1 MLKCYYSDPKKL
13 QRSLSR
19 KGSQRVGDRK
29 INGLT
34 TLQIHD
40 NKDVLSA
47 MCSPIGTISLPKH
60 TNYLYILLQAFLLL
74 HIVKSTLKKSV
85 VSYAATTINFNQL
98 IM

>member
-1 MLKCYYSDPKKL
+1 MYLHETLRHSYA

-40 NKDVLSA
+40 NKDCLSA
-47 MCSPIGTISLPKH
+47 MCSPI
-60 TNYLYILLQAFLLL
+60 
-74 HIVKSTLKKSV
+74 
-85 VSYAATTINFNQL
+85 
-98 IM
+98 

>member
-47 MCSPIGTISLPKH
+47 MCSPIGTIL
-60 TNYLYILLQAFLLL
+60 
-74 HIVKSTLKKSV
+74 V
-85 VSYAATTINFNQL
+85 VTR
-98 IM
+98 